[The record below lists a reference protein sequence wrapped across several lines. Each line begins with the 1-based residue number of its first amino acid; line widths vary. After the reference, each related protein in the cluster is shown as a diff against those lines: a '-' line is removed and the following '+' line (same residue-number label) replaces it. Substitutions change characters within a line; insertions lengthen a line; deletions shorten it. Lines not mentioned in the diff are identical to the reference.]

1 MNSKFDRFFSSR
13 NPAVSVRGVHLD
25 LKGLPPTPKRMIGLL
40 ELIAAARYNAVLAEW
55 EDTFPWT
62 VDKRFRSPY
71 AYTAK
76 DIRDFHRVAA
86 GLGIEFIPL
95 VQCLGH
101 METPLNVAKYRKLR
115 ELPHDCFG
123 LNALAKGARDL
134 VQAMVD
140 DVIALMPGLKHF
152 HLGGDEAWT
161 MGRHPDT
168 KKFIEKHGKAKLY
181 LQHVEPIL
189 DNLNARG
196 IRPILWHDMMSEWDG
211 EALKALAEKADL
223 LTWGYGGHPDNCQYH
238 CNTRYLKK
246 FHENGI
252 TLWGGTAYKGA
263 DGHNVDLP
271 VIRNREENA
280 LAWMDIAGR
289 FNYKGVITTAWSR
302 YSTHRVQCEPID
314 ACLDSLVEHGIIF
327 HDGKAP
333 EGGIETCVKFLEAAG
348 EKKRFEACRN
358 SMEKLASIR
367 QRGWKN
373 IQNLQEQLALSEKYP
388 IRRGSFVECGELRNL
403 RNIVK
408 EAESVAAEVKKAFA
422 GLVPKL
428 SMQEYLESRIDPIKL
443 ELKGLDART
452 KKVDPQGWRALA

>member
-1 MNSKFDRFFSSR
+1 MGRNLDRFFKAKR
-13 NPAVSVRGVHLD
+13 PAVSVRGVHLD
-25 LKGLPPTPKRMIGLL
+25 LKGLPPTPKRMLELL

-55 EDTFPWT
+55 EDMFPWT
-62 VDKRFRSPY
+62 FDKNFRSPY
-71 AYTAK
+71 CYTAK
-76 DIRDFHRVAA
+76 DIRSFHQAA
-86 GLGIEFIPL
+86 TKLGIEFIPL
-95 VQCLGH
+95 VQCMGH
-101 METPLNVAKYRKLR
+101 METPLNVAKYKRLR
-115 ELPHDCFG
+115 ELPFDCFG
-123 LNALAKGARDL
+123 LNPLAKGAKEL
-134 VQAMVD
+134 VQGMVD

-168 KKFIEKHGKAKLY
+168 KAFIEKHGKAKLY

-189 DNLNARG
+189 ENLNARG
-196 IRPILWHDMMSEWDG
+196 IRPILWHDMMSEWDA
-211 EALKALAEKADL
+211 EALKALAPKADL

-280 LAWMDIAGR
+280 LAWMDIASR
-289 FNYKGVITTAWSR
+289 FSYKGVITTAWSR

-314 ACLDSLVEHGIIF
+314 ACLDSLVEQGIIL

-333 EGGIETCVKFLEAAG
+333 EGGIETCVKFLEAVG
-348 EKKRFEACRN
+348 EKARFEACKK
-358 SMEKLASIR
+358 SMEKLSSLR
-367 QRGWKN
+367 QRAWRN
-373 IQNLQEQLALSEKYP
+373 IQNLHEQLALSEKNP
-388 IRRGSFVECGELRNL
+388 IRRGSFAECGELRNL
-403 RNIVK
+403 RNTVK
-408 EAESVAAEVKKAFA
+408 EADAIAAEAKKIFA
-422 GLVPKL
+422 GLAPKL
-428 SMQEYLESRIDPIKL
+428 SMQEYLDSRIDPLKL

-452 KKVDPQGWRALA
+452 RKVDPNAWKTL